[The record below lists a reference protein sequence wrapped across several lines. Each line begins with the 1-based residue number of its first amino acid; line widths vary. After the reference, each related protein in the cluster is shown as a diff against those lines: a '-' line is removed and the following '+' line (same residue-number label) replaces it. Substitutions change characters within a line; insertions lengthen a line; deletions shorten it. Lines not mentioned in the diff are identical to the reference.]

1 MHTLS
6 KSQLSQQDIPT
17 IQRIA
22 VIGNAGGG
30 KTTMCRKLSQ
40 LLQIQVHHIDMI
52 QWKPN
57 WERTPLNE
65 FHEVHE
71 KILAQDSWIIDG
83 FGPMDAISK
92 RFSLADTLILVDY
105 PLAIHYWWSMKRQI
119 KDIFIPRDD
128 LPENCPM
135 LPKTWELIQII
146 WYVHKELRPQFI
158 ELANQF
164 QGEKRIFHLRSP
176 REMKQFLQQMEA
188 RV

>member
-1 MHTLS
+1 MNTLS
-6 KSQLSQQDIPT
+6 KPHLSQLDPST
-17 IQRIA
+17 MKRIA

-57 WERTPLNE
+57 WERTPLEE

-71 KILAQDSWIIDG
+71 KILAQESWIIDG

-146 WYVHKELRPQFI
+146 WWVHKEIRPEFI
-158 ELANQF
+158 KLASQYEA
-164 QGEKRIFHLRSP
+164 EKQLFHLRSP
-176 REMKQFLQQMEA
+176 HEMKKFLEQMETLS
-188 RV
+188 